1 LVIIFRVALARL
13 LQVEEGMITNQS
25 QAIQISDFQDGLS
38 GNGNTPLTVES
49 MITEEDQYRSGV
61 YGLLAGLLRSTPDQA
76 ALDRVAGFAS
86 VEPSQGELA
95 LAMSMLGLA
104 AKTCSPKSI
113 DDEFHDLFI
122 GLGRGELVP
131 YGSWYITGFLMEKPL
146 GKLRDDLAQLGFQR
160 NEDVCEPEDHV
171 AALCEV
177 MLMLIEEGASVELQ
191 AHFFNTHMADWIK
204 RFFIDLSE
212 AKAAVFYCGVGRFGA
227 AFIELEE
234 RYQAMQV

>member
-1 LVIIFRVALARL
+1 
-13 LQVEEGMITNQS
+13 MTTNQS
-25 QAIQISDFQDGLS
+25 QAVRISNFQTGLS
-38 GNGNTPLTVES
+38 GDAAVLSAEPS
-49 MITEEDQYRSGV
+49 MITEEDRYRSGV
-61 YGLLAGLLRSTPDQA
+61 YGLLAGLLRSAPNQA

-86 VEPSQGELA
+86 VEPSRGEMA

-104 AKTCSPKSI
+104 ARTCSPESV

-146 GKLRDDLAQLGFQR
+146 GRLRDDLAQLGFQR
-160 NEDVCEPEDHV
+160 NDDVREPEDHV

-177 MLMLIEEGASVELQ
+177 MLMLIDDGASLELQ
-191 AHFFNTHMADWIK
+191 ANFFNTHMADWIR

-212 AKAAVFYCGVGRFGA
+212 AKSAVFYRGVGRFGA

-234 RYQAMQV
+234 SYQAMEL

>member
-1 LVIIFRVALARL
+1 
-13 LQVEEGMITNQS
+13 MTTNQS
-25 QAIQISDFQDGLS
+25 QAIRISDFQSGPSSDG
-38 GNGNTPLTVES
+38 NIPPADES
-49 MITEEDQYRSGV
+49 MVTEEDRYRSGV
-61 YGLLAGLLRSTPDQA
+61 YGLLAGLLRSAPNQA

-86 VEPSQGELA
+86 VEPSQGEMA

-104 AKTCSPKSI
+104 AKTCSPESI

-146 GKLRDDLAQLGFQR
+146 GRLRDDLAQLGFQR

-177 MLMLIEEGASVELQ
+177 MLMLIDDGAGLELQ
-191 AHFFNTHMADWIK
+191 AHFFNTHMAAWIK
-204 RFFIDLSE
+204 RFFVDLSE
-212 AKAAVFYCGVGRFGA
+212 AKSAVFYRGVGRFGA
-227 AFIELEE
+227 AFLELEE

>member
-1 LVIIFRVALARL
+1 
-13 LQVEEGMITNQS
+13 MTTNQS
-25 QAIQISDFQDGLS
+25 QAIRISDFQTGLS
-38 GNGNTPLTVES
+38 SDASRLSAES
-49 MITEEDQYRSGV
+49 SMVTEEDRYRSGV
-61 YGLLAGLLRSTPDQA
+61 YGLLAGLLRSAPNQA

-86 VEPSQGELA
+86 VEPSQGEMA

-104 AKTCSPKSI
+104 AKTCSPESV

-146 GKLRDDLAQLGFQR
+146 GRLRDDLAQLGFQR
-160 NEDVCEPEDHV
+160 NDDVREPEDHV
-171 AALCEV
+171 AALCEI
-177 MLMLIEEGASVELQ
+177 MLMLIDDGASLELQ

-212 AKAAVFYCGVGRFGA
+212 AKSAVFYRGVGRFGA

>member
-1 LVIIFRVALARL
+1 
-13 LQVEEGMITNQS
+13 MTTNQS
-25 QAIQISDFQDGLS
+25 QAIRISEFQTGLS
-38 GNGNTPLTVES
+38 SDATRLSAES
-49 MITEEDQYRSGV
+49 SMVTQEDRYRSGV
-61 YGLLAGLLRSTPDQA
+61 YGLLAGLLRSAPNQA
-76 ALDRVAGFAS
+76 ALDRVAGFADF
-86 VEPSQGELA
+86 EPSHGEMA

-104 AKTCSPKSI
+104 ARTCSPESI

-146 GKLRDDLAQLGFQR
+146 GRLRDDLAQLGFQR
-160 NEDVCEPEDHV
+160 NDDVREPEDHV

-177 MLMLIEEGASVELQ
+177 MLMLIDDGASLQLQ
-191 AHFFNTHMADWIK
+191 ADFFNTHMADWIR

-212 AKAAVFYCGVGRFGA
+212 AKSAVFYRGVGRFGA

-234 RYQAMQV
+234 SYQAMEL

>member
-1 LVIIFRVALARL
+1 
-13 LQVEEGMITNQS
+13 MTNQS
-25 QAIQISDFQDGLS
+25 QAAQFSDSDFKTGFSDDS
-38 GNGNTPLTVES
+38 ETPQGGEGKV
-49 MITEEDQYRSGV
+49 TEEDQYRSGA
-61 YGLLAGLLRSTPDQA
+61 YGLLAGLLRSAPDQT

-95 LAMSMLGLA
+95 ISMSMLGLA
-104 AKTCSPKSI
+104 AKTCSPESI

-146 GKLRDDLAQLGFQR
+146 GHLRDDLAKLGFQR
-160 NEDVCEPEDHV
+160 NDDVNEPEDHV

-177 MLMLIEEGASVELQ
+177 MLMLIDEGASLELQ
-191 AHFFNTHMADWIK
+191 SQFFNTHMAAWIK
-204 RFFIDLSE
+204 RFFIELSE
-212 AKAAVFYCGVGRFGA
+212 AKSAVFYRAVGRFGA

-234 RYQAMQV
+234 RYQGMQV

>member
-1 LVIIFRVALARL
+1 
-13 LQVEEGMITNQS
+13 MITNQN
-25 QAIQISDFQDGLS
+25 QAAQISDFQTGLS
-38 GNGNTPLTVES
+38 SDGNISSIDES
-49 MITEEDQYRSGV
+49 LVTEEDQYRSGV
-61 YGLLAGLLRSTPDQA
+61 YGLLAGLLRSAPDQL

-104 AKTCSPKSI
+104 AKTCSPLSI

-131 YGSWYITGFLMEKPL
+131 YSSWYITGFLMEKPL
-146 GKLRDDLAQLGFQR
+146 GRLRDDLAELGFQR
-160 NEDVCEPEDHV
+160 NDDVCEPEDHV

-177 MLMLIEEGASVELQ
+177 MLMLINDGANLEQQSR
-191 AHFFNTHMADWIK
+191 FFKAHMADWIK

-212 AKAAVFYCGVGRFGA
+212 AKSAVFYCGVGRFGV

>member
-1 LVIIFRVALARL
+1 
-13 LQVEEGMITNQS
+13 MTTKQS
-25 QAIQISDFQDGLS
+25 QAVPISDFQNGLS
-38 GNGNTPLTVES
+38 GDGDALSVVKG
-49 MITEEDQYRSGV
+49 MVAEEDRYRSGV
-61 YGLLAGLLRSTPDQA
+61 YGLLAGLLRSAPDQA

-86 VEPSQGELA
+86 IEPSQGEMA

-104 AKTCSPKSI
+104 AKTCSPESI

-146 GKLRDDLAQLGFQR
+146 GRLRDDLAQLGFQR
-160 NEDVCEPEDHV
+160 NDDVCEPEDHV

-177 MLMLIEEGASVELQ
+177 MLMLIDDGASLELQ
-191 AHFFNTHMADWIK
+191 ADFFNTHMADWIK
-204 RFFIDLSE
+204 QFFIDLSE
-212 AKAAVFYCGVGRFGA
+212 AKSAVFYRGVGRFGA

-234 RYQAMQV
+234 RCQAMQV

>member
-1 LVIIFRVALARL
+1 
-13 LQVEEGMITNQS
+13 MTTNQS
-25 QAIQISDFQDGLS
+25 QAIRISEFQTGLS
-38 GNGNTPLTVES
+38 SDATRLSAES
-49 MITEEDQYRSGV
+49 SMVTQEDRYRSGV
-61 YGLLAGLLRSTPDQA
+61 YGLLAGLLRSAPNQA
-76 ALDRVAGFAS
+76 ALDRVAGFAE
-86 VEPSQGELA
+86 VEPSHGEMA

-104 AKTCSPKSI
+104 ARTCSPESI

-146 GKLRDDLAQLGFQR
+146 GRLRDDLAQLGFQR
-160 NEDVCEPEDHV
+160 NDDVREPEDHV

-177 MLMLIEEGASVELQ
+177 MLMLIDDGASLQLQ
-191 AHFFNTHMADWIK
+191 ADFFNTHMADWIR

-212 AKAAVFYCGVGRFGA
+212 AKSAVFYRGVGRFGA

-234 RYQAMQV
+234 SYQAMEL

>member
-1 LVIIFRVALARL
+1 
-13 LQVEEGMITNQS
+13 MTTNQS
-25 QAIQISDFQDGLS
+25 QAIRISEFQTGLS
-38 GNGNTPLTVES
+38 SDATRLAAES
-49 MITEEDQYRSGV
+49 SMVTQEDRYRSGV
-61 YGLLAGLLRSTPDQA
+61 YGLLAGLLRSAPNQA

-86 VEPSQGELA
+86 VEPSQGEMA

-104 AKTCSPKSI
+104 AKTCSPESI

-146 GKLRDDLAQLGFQR
+146 GRLRDDLAQLGFQR

-177 MLMLIEEGASVELQ
+177 MLMLIDDGAGLELQ
-191 AHFFNTHMADWIK
+191 AHFFNTHMAPWIK
-204 RFFIDLSE
+204 QFFVDLSE
-212 AKAAVFYCGVGRFGA
+212 AKSAVFYRGVGRFGA
-227 AFIELEE
+227 AFLELEE